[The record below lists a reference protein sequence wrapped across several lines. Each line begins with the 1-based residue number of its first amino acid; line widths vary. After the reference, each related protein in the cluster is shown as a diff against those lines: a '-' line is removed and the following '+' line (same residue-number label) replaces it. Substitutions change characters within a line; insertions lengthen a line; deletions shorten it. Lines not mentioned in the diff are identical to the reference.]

1 MQKLK
6 VTRQCLCFF
15 LDFLRFCCCLW
26 EVSSHVT
33 CEDFLEL
40 TQKRIL
46 IFLARLTLNA
56 FSLTMWRGFQIP
68 GFLWLSMVLSNSFCH
83 SSNGPGIFFITE
95 LWPFLLGQTWLFL
108 ICSQV
113 LEGFC
118 LTGEPMYNFS
128 TKMSSTWLKGTL
140 HHRPV
145 HSLLAS
151 RCNLHNEQIPVHLFV
166 KTSVYLSLSLHHFVS
181 AGVPN
186 M

>member
-1 MQKLK
+1 MWLVKISWSWLK
-6 VTRQCLCFF
+6 SVYWFSWQGWHLMHSHWQCGEASKF
-15 LDFLRFCCCLW
+15 LVFCGCPWSCPTAFAILRMDL
-26 EVSSHVT
+26 
-33 CEDFLEL
+33 
-40 TQKRIL
+40 
-46 IFLARLTLNA
+46 
-56 FSLTMWRGFQIP
+56 GF
-68 GFLWLSMVLSNSFCH
+68 
-83 SSNGPGIFFITE
+83 FFITE

-113 LEGFC
+113 LEGFY

-128 TKMSSTWLKGTL
+128 TKMSSTWLKGTP

-151 RCNLHNEQIPVHLFV
+151 MCNVHNEQIPVHLFV
-166 KTSVYLSLSLHHFVS
+166 KTSVYLSLSLYHFVS